1 MAKKRDQEKRKKP
14 TEEFLSDEEFDL
26 VTRLLP
32 RILITP
38 LGVDVLPSSTHE
50 RVHDDHEGTWTGCL
64 QLVMSAD
71 GDMWIRTTAPKQ
83 IGQGFLRFRGLT
95 GGSASPR
102 IHNALRILALA
113 IKLDNEAMP
122 LSKKPS

>member
-1 MAKKRDQEKRKKP
+1 VAKKRDQEKRKKP
-14 TEEFLSDEEFDL
+14 IEEFLNDEEFDL

-32 RILITP
+32 RVLITP
-38 LGVDVLPSSTHE
+38 LGIDFPPNSAE

-64 QLVMSAD
+64 QLTMSAD

-83 IGQGFLRFRGLT
+83 IGQGYLRFRALT

-102 IHNALRILALA
+102 IHNALRMLALA
-113 IKLDNEAMP
+113 IKLDNEAKP
-122 LSKKPS
+122 HSKKPS

>member
-1 MAKKRDQEKRKKP
+1 MAKNRDQKKP
-14 TEEFLSDEEFDL
+14 TEEFLDDEEFDL

-38 LGVDVLPSSTHE
+38 LGIDIPPNSAVE

-64 QLVMSAD
+64 QLAMSAD

-83 IGQGFLRFRGLT
+83 IGQGFLRFRTMG

-113 IKLDNEAMP
+113 IKLDSEAFP
-122 LSKKPS
+122 LSQKPS